1 VIPWLRQYD
10 PDIDP
15 DIDPFPPVQRASREY
30 NGLLA
35 AGGDLSVP
43 RLLAAYRHGIF
54 PWFNPDEPI
63 LWWSPDPRMV
73 LFPHEFKLSRSL
85 RKRLARG
92 DYQVRVDTAFTR
104 VMRECAA
111 PREGAAG
118 TWISEAMIQ
127 AYTALHLAGHAHSIE
142 TWIRAE
148 SPKGGNEVEEMLVG
162 GLYGVGIGRVFFG
175 ESMFMR
181 QTDASKIAFAHLA
194 GWLRQHDYAII
205 DCQMSTPH
213 LASLGAREIPR
224 SEFSELLARF
234 TLEPGI
240 FDWTKLA

>member
-1 VIPWLRQYD
+1 VIPWLRGND
-10 PDIDP
+10 PE
-15 DIDPFPPVQRASREY
+15 IDPFPPVQRASRKY
-30 NGLLA
+30 NGLLV

-73 LFPHEFKLSRSL
+73 LFPQEFKLSRSL
-85 RKRLARG
+85 RKRLGRG
-92 DYQVRVDTAFTR
+92 DFQVRADTAFTQ

-127 AYTALHLAGHAHSIE
+127 AYTALHQVGYAHSIE
-142 TWIRAE
+142 TWRRGE
-148 SPKGGNEVEEMLVG
+148 SGEEILVG

-181 QTDASKIAFAHLA
+181 QTDASKVAFAHLA
-194 GWLRQHDYAII
+194 GWLRQHDYGVI

-224 SEFSELLARF
+224 SEFTELLARF

-240 FDWTKLA
+240 SDWTQLA

>member
-1 VIPWLRQYD
+1 MIPWLRES
-10 PDIDP
+10 
-15 DIDPFPPVQRASREY
+15 DPFPPVQRASREY

-35 AGGDLSVP
+35 AGGDLSLP
-43 RLLAAYRHGIF
+43 RLLAAYRQGIF

-92 DYQVRVDTAFTR
+92 DFQVRVDTAFTQ

-118 TWISEAMIQ
+118 TWISESMIQ
-127 AYTALHLAGHAHSIE
+127 AYTALHQAGYAHSIE
-142 TWIRAE
+142 TWMRVE
-148 SPKGGNEVEEMLVG
+148 SPENGSESEMLVG

-181 QTDASKIAFAHLA
+181 QTDASKVAFAHLV
-194 GWLRQHDYAII
+194 GWLRQHDYSVI
-205 DCQMSTPH
+205 DCQMNTSH

-224 SEFSELLARF
+224 SEFTELLGRF

-240 FDWTKLA
+240 SDWMQLA

>member
-1 VIPWLRQYD
+1 MIPWLRGND
-10 PDIDP
+10 PE
-15 DIDPFPPVQRASREY
+15 IDPFPPVQLASRKY

-43 RLLAAYRHGIF
+43 RLLVAYRHGIF

-73 LFPHEFKLSRSL
+73 LFPQEFKLSRSL
-85 RKRLARG
+85 RKRLGRG
-92 DYQVRVDTAFTR
+92 DFQVRVDTAFTQ

-127 AYTALHLAGHAHSIE
+127 AYTELHQAGHAHSIE
-142 TWIRAE
+142 TWRRGE
-148 SPKGGNEVEEMLVG
+148 SGEEILVG

-181 QTDASKIAFAHLA
+181 QTDASKVAFAHLA
-194 GWLRQHDYAII
+194 GWLRQHDYSVI

-224 SEFSELLARF
+224 SEFTELLARF

-240 FDWTKLA
+240 SDWTQLA